1 MNPKLT
7 ANLRA
12 DRELRAKVQQ
22 QQLNEIEEQL
32 ETALPILQSVYEAA
46 QKAGIKQSN
55 YELLQA
61 IGDALTACNEA
72 LERIDDQPDE

>member
-12 DRELRAKVQQ
+12 DRELRVQVQQ
-22 QQLNEIEEQL
+22 QQLAEIQEQL
-32 ETALPILQSVYEAA
+32 ETALPILQSVYSTAE
-46 QKAGIKQSN
+46 KAGIKQSN

-61 IGDALTACNEA
+61 LGDALTACTEA
-72 LERIDDQPDE
+72 LERINDQPDE